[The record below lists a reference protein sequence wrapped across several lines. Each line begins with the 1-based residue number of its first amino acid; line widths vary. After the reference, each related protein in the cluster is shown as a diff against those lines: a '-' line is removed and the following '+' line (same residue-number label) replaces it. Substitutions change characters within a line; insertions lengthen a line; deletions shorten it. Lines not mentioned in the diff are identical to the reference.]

1 MGYHQVNIPLQKNKL
16 SYIMQVQYILNG
28 GYMETSLII
37 LGLFIIFILMVL
49 FSSVKILME
58 YERAVVLR
66 LGRFAGVRGPG
77 LILLIPFIET
87 MKRVNTQLMVMDV
100 PSQDIIT
107 KDNISVK
114 VNAVVYFKVIS
125 PDKAVLVV
133 ENVGEAISL
142 ISQTTL
148 RSIVGQFELDD
159 LLSSRE
165 KINKEIQSIID
176 TQTDSWGVKISSVE
190 LKHIDLPVE
199 MQKAMSRQAESE
211 RERRAKVILAEG
223 EYQAAEKLAEA
234 SRIIGEN
241 PVTLQLRYL
250 QTLSEITS
258 KDNNKSTI
266 IPIPIDLIKS
276 VLGK

>member
-1 MGYHQVNIPLQKNKL
+1 MIFNIPLQKNKL

>member
-1 MGYHQVNIPLQKNKL
+1 MY
-16 SYIMQVQYILNG
+16 SSILV
-28 GYMETSLII
+28 MVIFVL
-37 LGLFIIFILMVL
+37 LVLFILFYSVRIL
-49 FSSVKILME
+49 KE
-58 YERAVVLR
+58 YERAVVFR
-66 LGRFAGVRGPG
+66 LGRYVGIRGPG

-87 MKRVNTQLMVMDV
+87 MTIVNMRTIVMDV
-100 PSQDIIT
+100 PPQDIIT
-107 KDNISVK
+107 KDNVSVK
-114 VNAVVYFKVIS
+114 VNAVVYFKVLTPEKSILEVDDVYYATS
-125 PDKAVLVV
+125 Q
-133 ENVGEAISL
+133 

-148 RSIVGQFELDD
+148 RSIVGRFDLDD

-176 TQTDSWGVKISSVE
+176 AQTDPWGVKIAAVE
-190 LKHIDLPVE
+190 IKHIDLPAE

-211 RERRAKVILAEG
+211 RERRAKIILAEG

-234 SRIIGEN
+234 SRIMGEN

-258 KDNNKSTI
+258 KDNNKATI

-276 VLGK
+276 ITGK

>member
-1 MGYHQVNIPLQKNKL
+1 MSN
-16 SYIMQVQYILNG
+16 
-28 GYMETSLII
+28 SLII
-37 LGLFIIFILMVL
+37 LGLFVIFILFVL
-49 FSSVKILME
+49 FSSIKILVE

-66 LGRFAGVRGPG
+66 LGRYQGVRGPG
-77 LILLIPFIET
+77 IILLIPFIET
-87 MKRVNTQLMVMDV
+87 MRKVNTQIMVMDV

-114 VNAVVYFKVIS
+114 VNAVVYFRVVA
-125 PDKAVLVV
+125 PEKAVLVV
-133 ENVGEAISL
+133 ENVWDAISM
-142 ISQTTL
+142 IAQTTL

-159 LLSSRE
+159 LLSNRE
-165 KINKEIQSIID
+165 KINHEMQTIID

>member
-1 MGYHQVNIPLQKNKL
+1 MSN
-16 SYIMQVQYILNG
+16 
-28 GYMETSLII
+28 SLII
-37 LGLFIIFILMVL
+37 LGLFVIFILFVL
-49 FSSVKILME
+49 FSSIKILVE

-66 LGRFAGVRGPG
+66 LGRYQGVRGPG
-77 LILLIPFIET
+77 IILLIPFIET
-87 MKRVNTQLMVMDV
+87 MKKVNTQIMVMDV

-114 VNAVVYFKVIS
+114 VNAVVYFRVVA
-125 PDKAVLVV
+125 PEKAVLVV
-133 ENVGEAISL
+133 ENVWDAISM
-142 ISQTTL
+142 IAQTTL

-159 LLSSRE
+159 LLSNRE
-165 KINKEIQSIID
+165 KINHEMQTIID